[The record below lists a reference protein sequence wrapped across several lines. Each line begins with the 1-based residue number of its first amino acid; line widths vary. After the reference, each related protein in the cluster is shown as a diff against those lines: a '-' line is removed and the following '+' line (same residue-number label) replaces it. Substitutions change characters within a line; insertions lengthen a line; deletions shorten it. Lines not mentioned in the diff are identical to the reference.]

1 MPHYFGHI
9 SFKRRISWS
18 DVISASR
25 RLVAFPQDSSAR
37 SEECDPLYRS
47 HRAHSLLPCQLREG
61 FTVASIRLLRHCPM
75 AVKGLYISPQ
85 SSKFHSGVSFD
96 LQGSI
101 QYEEATHI
109 SSGTLC
115 IYYFLIWDCCPANYK
130 NNFSF
135 KSHTIHIRKQRR
147 EKENVWRRP
156 LSP

>member
-1 MPHYFGHI
+1 MWFPERNAWLTEKCSNIVGAGMMMILTKLKCWVVFLPHHFGHI
-9 SFKRRISWS
+9 SFKCRISWS

-25 RLVAFPQDSSAR
+25 RLVAFPQGGAAR

-47 HRAHSLLPCQLREG
+47 HRARSLLPCQLREG
-61 FTVASIRLLRHCPM
+61 FTVASIRLLRHCPV

-101 QYEEATHI
+101 QYQEATHI

-115 IYYFLIWDCCPANYK
+115 IYYFLI
-130 NNFSF
+130 
-135 KSHTIHIRKQRR
+135 
-147 EKENVWRRP
+147 
-156 LSP
+156 